1 MAFVDITSFNKETQT
16 KLVICDLPI
25 SFHFLKTLH
34 LDGWIFSSQRRS
46 RGTYAYPRRWRPDQV
61 LYLSFT
67 GPIFTKLACIV
78 FFLYTYVLNIPGC

>member
-16 KLVICDLPI
+16 KSVICDLPI

-46 RGTYAYPRRWRPDQV
+46 RGTYAYPRRWRPDLV
-61 LYLSFT
+61 KGFGAGPVSKLLFVPFSLNVHGWRIWTYL
-67 GPIFTKLACIV
+67 
-78 FFLYTYVLNIPGC
+78 